1 MLIFNKYQ
9 PVLEH
14 LNERNDS
21 SNAIGRLGERL
32 AAALIIF
39 YTASALIIS
48 AWSAII
54 ITQGDIASGGPI
66 GMFVHLLKTFGIV

>member
-1 MLIFNKYQ
+1 MVLFNKHQ

-14 LNERNDS
+14 LIESNDS
-21 SNAIGRLGERL
+21 SNSIGRLGERI
-32 AAALIIF
+32 AAALLIF
-39 YTASALIIS
+39 YTASTLVIS

-66 GMFVHLLKTFGIV
+66 GMFVHMLKTFGIV